1 MSHGPG
7 LLLTAVLVVG
17 LSGLSACGSEGPLA
31 EGPARATAGSD
42 AAGDSPGG
50 TTVPTGPVTG
60 STIASSVS
68 SASAASAV
76 PATSAG
82 SSATGPVS
90 QSPVAAPRPT
100 GLRTRLLSAGA
111 LPRFNPDLG
120 WRVASTG
127 PESSAFGV
135 CQKTSLTTIGAT
147 RAVVRTYVPASGAA
161 RPKAAQVVASFA
173 DSSSAWRAY
182 QVLKSWRGQCPDLN
196 DYPLEEVSALSR
208 VTVSAGVGH
217 RFLMAYGQDP
227 AGGEANLVGFG
238 LARRGRFVSIV
249 QFRTVGQ
256 DYDFAPGREPE
267 SRAVRRIVELLG

>member
-31 EGPARATAGSD
+31 EGPVRATAGSD

-68 SASAASAV
+68 SASSAV

-82 SSATGPVS
+82 SSATAPVS
-90 QSPVAAPRPT
+90 QSPVAPRPT

-111 LPRFNPDLG
+111 LPRFNPDLA
-120 WRVASTG
+120 WRVASTE

-182 QVLKSWRGQCPDLN
+182 EVLKSWRGQCPDFN
-196 DYPLEEVSALSR
+196 DYPQELVSALSR
-208 VTVSAGVGH
+208 VTASAGVGH
-217 RFLMAYGQDP
+217 RFLMTYGQDP
-227 AGGEANLVGFG
+227 SGDRANLVGFG

-249 QFRTVGQ
+249 QFSTVGQ
-256 DYDFAPGREPE
+256 DYSFASGREPE